1 VTTIT
6 TTHKSRGSLKSFQSV
21 RRARPHSATERIPLP
36 CAESCDGDP
45 VVPPQAAERST
56 DCGWDETDINA
67 SAEMDRLVGRLSGL
81 GSPNASPAMRARMLT
96 VVKAVAER
104 VDASACPGRR
114 NGYARCVLH
123 EDPAGWSLA
132 AIVLR
137 PGQSTP
143 VHDHGGWG
151 GAVTVNGV
159 EQDRRFVSNAAG
171 ELELLAER
179 DFPPG
184 TGYLFS
190 PDDVHQPVGADR
202 EEVTVALHF
211 LASSDDGRAQ
221 HHSERSVAAASISDS
236 GIQRAN

>member
-1 VTTIT
+1 VTAIT
-6 TTHKSRGSLKSFQSV
+6 ATHTLTRSLESLHV
-21 RRARPHSATERIPLP
+21 ERRTRPRSAAERIPLS
-36 CAESCDGDP
+36 CADPCDGDP

-67 SAEMDRLVGRLSGL
+67 SAEMDRLVRRLSGL
-81 GSPNASPAMRARMLT
+81 GLTNASPAKRARMLT
-96 VVKAVAER
+96 VIRAMAER

-143 VHDHGGWG
+143 AHDHGGWG

-159 EQDRRFVSNAAG
+159 EQDRRFASNEAG
-171 ELELLAER
+171 ELKLLAAR
-179 DFPPG
+179 DFPPS
-184 TGYLFS
+184 TGYLFG
-190 PDDVHQPVGADR
+190 PDDVHQPVGADP

-211 LASSDDGRAQ
+211 LASAHD
-221 HHSERSVAAASISDS
+221 ERPHNHRERPVEAPAA
-236 GIQRAN
+236 R